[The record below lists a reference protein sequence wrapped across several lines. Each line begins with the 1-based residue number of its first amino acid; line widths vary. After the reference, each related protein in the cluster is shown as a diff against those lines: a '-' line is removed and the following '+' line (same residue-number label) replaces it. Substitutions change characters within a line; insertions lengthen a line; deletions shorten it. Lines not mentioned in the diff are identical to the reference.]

1 MEEQSHS
8 SGRTK
13 GRGAEAGGQEV
24 LAQYGGRA
32 TSFGAAAY
40 APKPILVVVD
50 SGFVSYRRIEHE
62 LKKRYGEDYQVMSEP
77 SSKWGMKRL
86 RELKEAGEEVALVL
100 ADQWMPDMSGTEF
113 LARARHLFPTAKRAL
128 LIEWGDTTAQEPLL
142 RSMTLGHIDY
152 YVNKP
157 KRSGDEHFHRLIS
170 EFLYEWS
177 KAHRP
182 AFQEIQVIGER
193 QAPRSHEL
201 RDLLGRNGLLYTFH
215 PADSEEGRALL
226 AQLGLS
232 STQLPVLVRFD
243 GQVLVDPSNE
253 EIADAACGVALSLEQ
268 SSFDLV
274 VIGAGPAG
282 LAAAVYGASE
292 GLDTL
297 VVEGEALGG
306 QAGTSSLIRNYLGF
320 PWGVGGT
327 ELASRAAEQ
336 ARLFGSTF
344 VYMRHATRLRR
355 VGDRLVVTLSCE
367 NEVTARAVI
376 VATGASYRRL
386 GIPNLEALQG
396 AGVFY
401 GSAVS
406 EAQAMQGQ
414 EVYVVGGANSA
425 GQAAMHLSKYAS
437 RVTLLAR
444 GDSLAASMSN
454 YLIKEIEAAS
464 NIQVRLNTRVV
475 DGGGEGRLEHLVLKN
490 SASGLTETVPAAA
503 LFVLIG
509 AEPRTEWLPEEI
521 ERDEQ
526 GFIVTGQDL
535 LRNGCPAR
543 GWPLERN
550 PLLLET
556 SMPGVFAAGDVRHSS
571 VKRVASAVGE
581 GSIAIQLVHE
591 YFTKVNLSTDHL
603 DSIPDE
609 RPEGNTD
616 NDGAVPSSIQ
626 RSGSA
631 I

>member
-1 MEEQSHS
+1 MEELTRS

-13 GRGAEAGGQEV
+13 GRGGEAGGQEIP
-24 LAQYGGRA
+24 ARYSGRA
-32 TSFGAAAY
+32 TSLGAPAY

-50 SGFVSYRRIEHE
+50 SGSASFRRIEYE
-62 LKKRYGEDYQVMSEP
+62 LRKRYGEDYRVVSET

-86 RELKEAGEEVALVL
+86 RDLKEAGGEVALVL
-100 ADQWMPDMSGTEF
+100 AEQWMPDMSGTEF
-113 LARARHLFPTAKRAL
+113 LSRTRHLFPTAKRAL
-128 LIEWGDTTAQEPLL
+128 LTEWGDSTAHEPIL
-142 RSMTLGHIDY
+142 RSMTLGHINY

-157 KRSGDEHFHRLIS
+157 EQSGDEHFHRLIS

-182 AFQEIQVIGER
+182 AFQEIRVVGER
-193 QAPRSHEL
+193 WAARSHEL

-232 STQLPVLVRFD
+232 SAQLPVLVRFD
-243 GQVLVDPSNE
+243 GQVLVNPSNE
-253 EIADAACGVALSLEQ
+253 EIADAVCGVALSLEK

-297 VVEGEALGG
+297 VVEGEAVGG
-306 QAGTSSLIRNYLGF
+306 QAGASSLIRNYLGF
-320 PWGVGGT
+320 PWGVGGA
-327 ELASRAAEQ
+327 ELANRAAEQ
-336 ARLFGSTF
+336 ARLLGSTF
-344 VYMRHATRLRR
+344 VYMRTATRLRR
-355 VGDRLVVTLSCE
+355 VGDRLMVTLSCE
-367 NEVTARAVI
+367 KEITARAVI

-386 GIPNLEALQG
+386 GIPSLEALQG
-396 AGVFY
+396 VGVFY
-401 GSAVS
+401 GSAVT

-414 EVYVVGGANSA
+414 EVYVVGSANSA

-454 YLIKEIEAAS
+454 YLVKEIEAAE
-464 NIQVRLNTRVV
+464 NVEVRLNTQVV
-475 DGGGEGRLEHLVLKN
+475 HGGGEGRLEHLVLKN
-490 SASGLTETVPAAA
+490 SASGLSETVPAAA

-509 AEPRTEWLPEEI
+509 AEPRTEWLAEEI
-521 ERDEQ
+521 ERDKQ

-535 LRNGCPAR
+535 LRNGHPLQK
-543 GWPLERN
+543 WPLERN

-556 SMPGVFAAGDVRHSS
+556 SMPGVFAAGDVRHRS

-591 YFTKVNLSTDHL
+591 YFIKANLGINRL

-616 NDGAVPSSIQ
+616 DAGMVLTSTQ
-626 RSGSA
+626 RSASA